1 MPYNKRQIL
10 SDNLS
15 AIRTMLKYKGSDS
28 HPTEEDIQ
36 VLSRFNGYG
45 GVDAIAKDPD
55 NDSLWNGSDNS
66 LRELVRET
74 FNVIDSSSLPFNL
87 KNIYSD
93 GIRQSI
99 LTQFF
104 TPQEICDAITSSL
117 KSLSLSGIRFNRIL
131 DPSAGMSAL
140 TKDFTESDIT
150 SLDKDPIVASIQSV
164 IHSHSGRI
172 RYSRKGFEE
181 YSIDDKNFGSYDL
194 VISNIPFG
202 DIRVTDRSF
211 QESGNRIL
219 SDSQKYIHNY
229 FFAKGLSSIREGG
242 ILCFITSTG
251 FLDSRSNQEL
261 REYINR
267 NADVIST
274 IRFPK
279 GMFSDNAGTETQ
291 SDLVILQK
299 NTGKG
304 KMDIDFI
311 NSMTLTRN
319 DIQFSVSSRI
329 LLDKENTISSSI
341 EIGKNMYGRYDYI
354 VNFNGTN
361 NDIADILKSKLG
373 KDFLKI
379 NRELFLSND
388 IAMKSEEDLSVSDD
402 AHIYLPQ
409 HILNVVP
416 DLSEDTD
423 LNNAIAFARYITPKE
438 TYKAYLLE
446 YSQAEDKALILASS
460 DNNGWDLQYVSISD
474 WNNTGDIKTKMQRDM
489 FFKPEKLSEIK
500 ELKEYIQARI
510 LQNQETDKYIPQHIV
525 DIVPGIGDT
534 ADQQLV
540 QKMAYARFVQS
551 DDNIL
556 YLLEYNPTEN
566 KALVFKTT
574 DQPSDD
580 GQILFGKNW
589 EEKIITIDREYLS
602 MTRDNTFVPEYL
614 FLINELDE
622 YISRFIPKIPEKVY
636 SRYNDIQKNYD
647 GILILKANAKEA
659 FVIGERN
666 CDIIDRY
673 TTYSSQIYSLQGDM
687 SSRVNLLPIRLSEVD
702 TLCQILSFNDIGYS
716 LKDMNNLSVA
726 RKKYYNERINERLEG
741 DTDKRTGNKAF
752 NKNKLVDATIDFL
765 EDKDT
770 TETKETEKGII
781 SLQDVPDIISY
792 PKEKILPTDIEGMY
806 TVLKY
811 KNIECIGIIKDIDRD
826 NPSFIVDREI
836 TSNPKKNTVLKD
848 YIALRDTY
856 DALYHYEYVNKKPAD
871 NMREE
876 LNRQF
881 DRFVKKH
888 GNFRKRNIK
897 GIIRQDI
904 KSYIAEAF
912 EKEDGNGNFV
922 KSDIFFQPTIVNNR
936 IVEVKTSEDALMQ
949 SINEKGIVDFGYM
962 SSLLHDMDV
971 EQMKEDLRGVVFY
984 NPIMDEYCTRDKL
997 LNGNIY
1003 HLIDNV
1009 KSMMTDHENDH
1020 EIRDTLKLLENNIPE
1035 KISFNN
1041 IGITLGERWIPEQIY
1056 NDFIVKIFELPENS
1070 DVVTVTY
1077 DRTTEEFDV
1086 VADTIRASRYNKIG
1100 IEYSYV
1106 HEYKDPEG
1114 RVKSYRKYL
1123 GHEILKF
1130 GLQDKIEEIK
1140 KEVYDRN
1147 SIDPRTN
1154 NYKIEKVQDVQA
1166 MRALRERVDK
1176 IKSEFRMYMLNLPE
1190 EQKAELEDI
1199 YNRTYNA
1206 FPKTDYDGRF
1216 QKFNDI
1222 NFRNLG
1228 YDDLYDSQKNAIW
1241 RIKVKGGGIID
1252 HEVGGGKTMIM
1263 CTAAHELKRLGIARK
1278 PLIIALKANVQD
1290 IANTYRK
1297 AYPMDRVLY
1306 TDAKALTQENRVRT
1320 LSMLMNNNWDC
1331 VIMTHE
1337 QFEHIAPNP
1346 EIERDILSKELE
1358 DNYRNIEINTQNNIS
1373 VKSLVKSQE
1382 KLKDKLKIVQE
1393 RIEKRS
1399 DNNVDFGMLGIDHI
1413 FVDESHKYK
1422 NLMYQTRHANVAGLG
1437 NTNGSQR
1444 ATVMLSAI
1452 RTIQKNTGNDYGV
1465 TFLSGTTI
1473 TNSLTELYAL
1483 FKYMIPGELERMR
1496 IKNFDSWA
1504 AVFATKSA
1512 DYELSVTNQL
1522 QEKER
1527 FREFNKV
1534 PELAAMY
1541 TQVADYKSIDHI
1553 GINRPEKNVILVDI
1567 EPSDDQKLL
1576 NKRIIEFVSSGDAS
1590 FLGENIQYTDK
1601 QTTAKMLLATNMSRK
1616 ASLDMRMI
1624 DPTYEDSTE
1633 NKLSVCARNIAGYYR
1648 KYDEQKGTQFVF
1660 SDIGTPKVKK
1670 SNTEE
1675 NIEDEELKDDE
1686 KDLFITS
1693 FNPYVELKRKLVEDH
1708 NIPADEIRFI
1718 HEFNSDIQRD
1728 KFCEEF
1734 NKGNIRIVIGST
1746 TKLGTGINA
1755 QQRAVA
1761 IHHLDV
1767 PWTPASIEQRNGRA
1781 VRKGNEVA
1789 KLYAGNKVDILVYG
1803 VRNTLDA
1810 FCWNAIER
1818 KDLFIKQ
1825 IKDNNIKNRSIDE
1838 SKMDTKGEG
1847 LSPKEICALLSGNEE
1862 YKTLIVKEKEF
1873 EKLIAEKDS
1882 FYKQRETKLR
1892 SIRML
1897 VNNPLEINKKTPRQI
1912 VDYNTMRMKQAQ
1924 RDNGIFLSRVE
1935 RDKDGEIINR
1945 LSLIGLNDSSDE
1957 NIKLKLTDIYQQYRT
1972 KGEYVE
1978 IGSIYGFPVCVRTKE
1993 YEDFL
1998 NDSFYGGK
2006 KETVNEF
2013 FVKGTQENEKNPIYY
2028 KVNNRGIA
2036 VNAKVVANY
2045 FLKTIT
2051 EEIPKVM
2058 DSHTKAYE
2066 KAKEYVQEYEKL
2078 ENEHWS
2084 KDNILSSIQ
2093 EEIADLQRK
2102 LNNNNRKTGVENKQ
2116 MFKEYCYN
2124 IDRIRID
2131 KYRQKISNKNEKDNQ
2146 NMDQQVKQVNKS
2158 VSRKQMKL

>member
-15 AIRTMLKYKGSDS
+15 AIKTMLKYKGSDS
-28 HPTEEDIQ
+28 HPTEEEIQ

-45 GVDAIAKDPD
+45 GVDAIAKDLD

-104 TPQEICDAITSSL
+104 TPQEICSAITSSF
-117 KSLSLSGIRFNRIL
+117 KSLSLSGIRFNKIL

-140 TKDFTESDIT
+140 TKDFTESDVT

-164 IHSHSGRI
+164 IHSLNSRI
-172 RYSRKGFEE
+172 KYSRKGFEE

-251 FLDSRSNQEL
+251 FLDSKSNQEL

-274 IRFPK
+274 IRLPK
-279 GMFSDNAGTETQ
+279 GMFYDNAGTEAQ
-291 SDLVILQK
+291 SDIVILQK

-304 KMDIDFI
+304 KLDIDFI

-354 VNFNGTN
+354 VNFNGSN

-388 IAMKSEEDLSVSDD
+388 IAMKSEEDLSISDD

-416 DLSEDTD
+416 DLSSEDTD
-423 LNNAIAFARYITPKE
+423 LNNRIAFARYIAPKE

-446 YSQAEDKALILASS
+446 YSHTEDKALVLASS
-460 DNNGWDLQYVSISD
+460 DTNDWELQYINISD

-489 FFKPEKLSEIK
+489 FFKPEKISEIK
-500 ELKEYIQARI
+500 ELKEYIQANM
-510 LQNQETDKYIPQHIV
+510 LQNQDTAKYIPQHIV

-534 ADQQLV
+534 AEQPLM
-540 QKMAYARFVQS
+540 QKMAYTRFVHS
-551 DDNIL
+551 DDNVM
-556 YLLEYNPTEN
+556 YLLEYDHTEN

-589 EEKIITIDREYLS
+589 EEKIITIDGEYLS

-614 FLINELDE
+614 FLIKELDE

-673 TTYSSQIYSLQGDM
+673 TTYSSQIYSLQEDT
-687 SSRVNLLPIRLSEVD
+687 SSRINLLPIRLSEVD

-726 RKKYYNERINERLEG
+726 RKKYYNEKINERLEE
-741 DTDKRTGNKAF
+741 DTDKRAGNKSF
-752 NKNKLVDATIDFL
+752 NKNKLVNATIDFL

-770 TETKETEKGII
+770 TTEIKEPEKGII

-811 KNIECIGIIKDIDRD
+811 KNIECIGIIKDIDGD
-826 NPSFIVDREI
+826 NPSFIVDKEI
-836 TSNPKKNTVLKD
+836 TSNPKKNTILKD
-848 YIALRDTY
+848 YIVLRDTY
-856 DALYHYEYVNKKPAD
+856 DALYYYEYINKKPSD

-897 GIIRQDI
+897 SILKQDI

-912 EKEDGNGNFV
+912 EKEDSNGNFV
-922 KSDIFFQPTIVNNR
+922 KSDIFFQSTIANNE

-949 SINEKGIVDFGYM
+949 SINEKGIVDFRYM

-971 EQMKEDLRGVVFY
+971 EQIKENLKGIVFY
-984 NPIMDEYCTRDKL
+984 NPIMDEYCTKDKL

-1003 HLIDNV
+1003 HLIDNM
-1009 KSMMTDHENDH
+1009 KSMMTDPENDY

-1035 KISFNN
+1035 KISFND
-1041 IGITLGERWIPEQIY
+1041 IGITLGERWIPEHIY
-1056 NDFIVKIFELPENS
+1056 NDFIVKIFELPKNS

-1077 DRTTEEFDV
+1077 DRMAEEFDV
-1086 VADTIRASRYNKIG
+1086 IFDKSRASRYKKIG

-1114 RVKSYRKYL
+1114 GIKSYRRYL
-1123 GHEILKF
+1123 GYEILKF
-1130 GLQDKIEEIK
+1130 GLQDKIEEVK
-1140 KEVYDRN
+1140 KEVYDKNR
-1147 SIDPRTN
+1147 IDPKTN

-1176 IKSEFRMYMLNLPE
+1176 IKSDFRMYILNLPE

-1206 FPKTDYDGRF
+1206 FPKIDYDGRF

-1346 EIERDILSKELE
+1346 EIEKDILSKELE
-1358 DNYRNIEINTQNNIS
+1358 DNYRNIEINKKNNVS
-1373 VKSLVKSQE
+1373 VKNLVKSQN
-1382 KLKDKLKIVQE
+1382 KLKDRLKIVQE
-1393 RIEKRS
+1393 KIEKRS

-1473 TNSLTELYAL
+1473 TNSLTELYTL
-1483 FKYMIPGELERMR
+1483 FKYMTPNELERMR
-1496 IKNFDSWA
+1496 LKNFDSWA
-1504 AVFATKSA
+1504 AVFTTKSA

-1527 FREFNKV
+1527 FRVFNKV
-1534 PELAAMY
+1534 PELSAMY
-1541 TQVADYKSIDHI
+1541 TYMADYKSIDHI
-1553 GINRPEKNVILVDI
+1553 GINRPKKNVILVDI
-1567 EPSDDQKLL
+1567 EPSEDQKLL

-1624 DPTYEDSTE
+1624 DPTYEDSPQ
-1633 NKLSVCARNIAGYYR
+1633 NKLSVCARNIAQYYK

-1693 FNPYVELKRKLVEDH
+1693 FSPYMELKRKLVEDY
-1708 NIPADEIRFI
+1708 NIPANEIRFI
-1718 HEFNSDIQRD
+1718 HDFNTDIQRD

-1789 KLYAGNKVDILVYG
+1789 RIYADNTVDILVYG
-1803 VRNTLDA
+1803 VKNTLDA
-1810 FCWNAIER
+1810 FCWNAVER

-1825 IKDNNIKNRSIDE
+1825 IKDNNMKSRSIDE

-1862 YKTLIVKEKEF
+1862 YKTLIVKEKEL
-1873 EKLIAEKDS
+1873 EKLISERDS
-1882 FYKQRETKLR
+1882 FNKQHQYKLN
-1892 SIRML
+1892 SIKFIVNRMF
-1897 VNNPLEINKKTPRQI
+1897 EANKKTPRQI
-1912 VDYNTMRMKQAQ
+1912 LDYNTMRMKQAQ
-1924 RDNGIFLSRVE
+1924 RDNEIFLSRIE
-1935 RDKDGEIINR
+1935 RDNDGEIVNR
-1945 LSLIGLNDSSDE
+1945 LSLNGLKDNSNESV
-1957 NIKLKLTDIYQQYRT
+1957 KLKLTDIYQQYRT
-1972 KGEYVE
+1972 KSEYVE
-1978 IGSIYGFPVCVRTKE
+1978 IGSIYGFPICVKTKE
-1993 YEDFL
+1993 YHEPSSD
-1998 NDSFYGGK
+1998 DMFYGNSSK
-2006 KETVNEF
+2006 TVNEF
-2013 FVKGTQENEKNPIYY
+2013 FIKGTQEKENTPIYY
-2028 KVNNRGIA
+2028 KVNNKGIA

-2051 EEIPKVM
+2051 DEIPKVIE
-2058 DSHTKAYE
+2058 SHKNDLDN
-2066 KAKEYVQEYEKL
+2066 AKEYVQEYERL
-2078 ENEHWS
+2078 ENEHWD
-2084 KDNILSSIQ
+2084 KEHIVNSIQ
-2093 EEIADLQRK
+2093 EEIEHLQRK
-2102 LNNNNRKTGVENKQ
+2102 LNNNNKKTGVENKQ
-2116 MFKEYCYN
+2116 MFKEYCYK
-2124 IDRIRID
+2124 IDRERVD
-2131 KYRQKISNKNEKDNQ
+2131 KYRQKISSKNEQ
-2146 NMDQQVKQVNKS
+2146 NRTVQVKQTNKS
-2158 VSRKQMKL
+2158 VSSKQMKL